1 MMHSTSHLTVNMV
14 KHIFDRAF
22 TGSVTDADKQA
33 ARHLRNLLVESHA
46 VYTSVLFD
54 IMQQT
59 SNRDRTDVAEM
70 VFLVGL
76 QAGYEIGI
84 VYPPAPSAL

>member
-1 MMHSTSHLTVNMV
+1 MLQSV
-14 KHIFDRAF
+14 FDRAF
-22 TGSVTDADKQA
+22 IGSVTAADKDA
-33 ARHLRNLLVESHA
+33 AKHLRKLLLESRT

-59 SNRDRTDVAEM
+59 NSRDRTDVAEM
-70 VFLVGL
+70 AFLVGL

-84 VYPPAPSAL
+84 SYPPTGTA